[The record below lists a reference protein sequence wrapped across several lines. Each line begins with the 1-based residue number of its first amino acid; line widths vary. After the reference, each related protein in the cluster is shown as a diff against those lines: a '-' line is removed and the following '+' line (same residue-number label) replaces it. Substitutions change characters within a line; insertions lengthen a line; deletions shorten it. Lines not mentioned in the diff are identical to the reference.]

1 MGKLNSMAR
10 KEIEDKINLKREW
23 GHERVRMV
31 ERTERGKNIM
41 RKKMMKRH
49 PNLFLKKELKLYGIE

>member
-10 KEIEDKINLKREW
+10 KEIEDKINFKREW

-31 ERTERGKNIM
+31 ERTERGKKIM
-41 RKKMMKRH
+41 RVRMMKRH
-49 PNLFLKKELKLYGIE
+49 PNLFLKKELQLYGIE

>member
-10 KEIEDKINLKREW
+10 KEIDDIINLKREW

-31 ERTERGKNIM
+31 ERSKRGKNIM
-41 RKKMMKRH
+41 RKKMMKKH
-49 PNLFLKKELKLYGIE
+49 PTLFLKKELQLYGIE